1 MRAVEKFNYEK
12 RLPFQHLCYLV
23 DPPVHY
29 KGDSRSGKDYP
40 HPGAYGRSHQP
51 GDAKFQ
57 KDASGTGTGTYY
69 SGNCRTLTYDQQK
82 VEEVLN
88 MAQEPVSLETP
99 VGEEE
104 DSHLVDF
111 IQDEKMSF
119 CRMRLLLCFYMS
131 S

>member
-1 MRAVEKFNYEK
+1 M
-12 RLPFQHLCYLV
+12 

-111 IQDEKMSF
+111 IQDEKCLF
-119 CRMRLLLCFYMS
+119 AG
-131 S
+131 